1 VPGRHRSTSSLGET
15 RLQGRSNLNSELLEG
30 WREMPSSLLLQEI
43 NRTEAR
49 AQAAEALLVWPVGAL
64 EQHGPHLPVGTDYLT
79 IEAVTRQAAERA
91 AGQIPVV
98 VAPTLPFGS
107 SHHHLPFGGTMSL
120 STEAYYRTVYELG
133 ESLIISGFRK
143 IFIVNGHGGN
153 NELLQLVARD
163 LALKHPVSV
172 AAASYWTV
180 AWDALVAL
188 DAHKPGRL
196 PGHAGAF
203 ETSVMMALRPEL
215 VPQSLPHRD
224 NVVGSD
230 PRSFYRPYRA
240 EHHGS
245 WQAIDGYSDSPD
257 RATAEHGQA
266 YVNAVV
272 ETLATAMVEF
282 DGQAK

>member
-1 VPGRHRSTSSLGET
+1 MTKR
-15 RLQGRSNLNSELLEG
+15 
-30 WREMPSSLLLQEI
+30 LLLQEI
-43 NRTEAR
+43 TRTMAR
-49 AQAAEALLVWPVGAL
+49 EQAAETLIIWPVGAL

-79 IEAVTRQAAERA
+79 VESLARNAAQQA
-91 AGQIPVV
+91 AGQIPVL

-107 SHHHLPFGGTMSL
+107 SQHHLPFGGTMSL
-120 STEAYYRTVYELG
+120 STEGYYRIVYELA

-153 NELLQLVARD
+153 NELVQLVARD
-163 LALKHPVSV
+163 LALKYPVNM

-203 ETSVMMALRPEL
+203 ESSLILALYPDL
-215 VPQSLPHRD
+215 VQEPRPHRD
-224 NVVGSD
+224 HVVGSD

-240 EHHGS
+240 EQHGS

-257 RATAEHGQA
+257 RGDAATGQA
-266 YVNAVV
+266 YWTAIVDA
-272 ETLATAMVEF
+272 LAAAMVEF
-282 DGQAK
+282 YGQSR

>member
-1 VPGRHRSTSSLGET
+1 MSKR
-15 RLQGRSNLNSELLEG
+15 
-30 WREMPSSLLLQEI
+30 LLLQEI
-43 NRTEAR
+43 TRTEAR
-49 AQAAEALLVWPVGAL
+49 TRAAETLLVWPVGAV

-79 IEAVTRQAAERA
+79 IEFLARNAAMKA
-91 AGQIPVV
+91 ATQIPVL

-107 SHHHLPFGGTMSL
+107 SHHHLPFGGTMSI
-120 STEAYYRTVYELG
+120 STDGYYRVAYELA

-153 NELLQLVARD
+153 NELLQLITRD
-163 LALKHPVSV
+163 LGLKHPASL

-203 ETSVMMALRPEL
+203 ETSVMMALHPEL
-215 VPQSLPHRD
+215 VQEPRPHRD
-224 NVVGSD
+224 NVASTD

-257 RATAEHGQA
+257 RGDAQRGKA
-266 YVNAVV
+266 YVAAIVD
-272 ETLATAMVEF
+272 TLAAAMVEF
-282 DGQAK
+282 YGSAS

>member
-1 VPGRHRSTSSLGET
+1 
-15 RLQGRSNLNSELLEG
+15 
-30 WREMPSSLLLQEI
+30 MPSRPLLQEI
-43 NRTEAR
+43 TR
-49 AQAAEALLVWPVGAL
+49 AESRQVAAETLVVWPAGAL

-79 IEAVTRQAAERA
+79 VEVLARQAAEK
-91 AGQIPVV
+91 AGVTIPVL

-107 SHHHLPFGGTMSL
+107 SQHHLPFGGTMSL
-120 STEAYYRTVYELG
+120 STETYYRTVTELA
-133 ESLIISGFRK
+133 ESLIISGYRK

-203 ETSVMMALRPEL
+203 ETSLMMALRPEL
-215 VPQSLPHRD
+215 IQHPLPHRD
-224 NVVGSD
+224 TVVGSD
-230 PRSFYRPYRA
+230 PRSFYKPYRA

-257 RATAEHGQA
+257 RGDPEQGRA
-266 YVNAVV
+266 YLAAIVD
-272 ETLATAMVEF
+272 TLSTAMIEF
-282 DGQAK
+282 YGQAK

>member
-1 VPGRHRSTSSLGET
+1 MTT
-15 RLQGRSNLNSELLEG
+15 R
-30 WREMPSSLLLQEI
+30 LLLQEVT
-43 NRTEAR
+43 RTVAR
-49 AQAAEALLVWPVGAL
+49 AQAAETLAVWPVGAL

-79 IEAVTRQAAERA
+79 IESLARAAAEKA
-91 AGQIPVV
+91 SAQIPLL

-107 SHHHLPFGGTMSL
+107 SQHHLPFGGTMSL
-120 STEAYYRTVYELG
+120 STEGYYRVIYELA

-153 NELLQLVARD
+153 NELVQLVARD
-163 LALKHPVSV
+163 LALKYPASL

-188 DAHKPGRL
+188 NAHQPGRL

-203 ETSVMMALRPEL
+203 ETSLMLALHPEL
-215 VPQSLPHRD
+215 VQEPRPHRD

-230 PRSFYRPYRA
+230 PHSFYRPYRA

-257 RATAEHGQA
+257 RGDGELGKA
-266 YVNAVV
+266 YWAAIV
-272 ETLATAMVEF
+272 EALAAAMVEF
-282 DGQAK
+282 HQQAT

>member
-1 VPGRHRSTSSLGET
+1 MTKR
-15 RLQGRSNLNSELLEG
+15 
-30 WREMPSSLLLQEI
+30 LLLQEI
-43 NRTEAR
+43 TRTMAR
-49 AQAAEALLVWPVGAL
+49 EQAAETLIIWPVGAL

-79 IEAVTRQAAERA
+79 VESLARNAAQQA
-91 AGQIPVV
+91 AGQIPVL

-107 SHHHLPFGGTMSL
+107 SQHHLPFGGTMSL
-120 STEAYYRTVYELG
+120 STEGYYRIVYELA

-153 NELLQLVARD
+153 NELVQLVARD
-163 LALKHPVSV
+163 LALKHPVNM

-203 ETSVMMALRPEL
+203 ETSLILALYPDL
-215 VPQSLPHRD
+215 VQEPRPHRD
-224 NVVGSD
+224 HVVGSD

-240 EHHGS
+240 EQHGS

-257 RATAEHGQA
+257 RGDADLGKAYWTAI
-266 YVNAVV
+266 V
-272 ETLATAMVEF
+272 EALATAMVEF
-282 DGQAK
+282 YGQTI